1 MQYYH
6 ILSNYDSENNEIG
19 RIKYY
24 LINKNENLFQKIKFH
39 KKPMNKKPKL
49 TKEQRQL
56 MYIFS
61 KKGFTDN
68 TLKIRISEIKNNK
81 ITMSDI
87 SYFDKRY
94 FELFDGNK
102 DQLEFFTACEQE
114 KDKLQQ
120 ELNEIN

>member
-1 MQYYH
+1 
-6 ILSNYDSENNEIG
+6 
-19 RIKYY
+19 
-24 LINKNENLFQKIKFH
+24 
-39 KKPMNKKPKL
+39 MNKKPKL